1 VKRIHCSFIPSFITT
16 SIYIKQ
22 SITGRKRQRTNV
34 RTPNNQATM
43 ASPAGIVLTQSPAS
57 FVLIGALPQ
66 EDGTDR
72 TVSYTCDTDLVTIYS
87 LIRFET
93 PYVYDLQYPCV
104 DSVDSAMQGL
114 SENLLRAAAEEYEI
128 LPPGMGCAVPPLG
141 YGNEG
146 VRANWIAGAF
156 SNATDFVVPNEEC
169 LSVPSENSS
178 ECCVVVAGSMQFQ
191 PSGGY
196 DADEF
201 RDFVQDTIDEPFLT
215 FGESFQATWRG
226 VEIDYV
232 YSPAQDPRDKFES
245 ETEDPRDAGDNIVSA
260 IGGTEPIGQQ
270 DENSKI
276 TALGG
281 ALLSGLVVTAISV
294 LLIVFRRRRQSRF
307 DDHDLD
313 PNMSKTDMDT
323 HHAESLETLQLDVL
337 SDGGM
342 NNNSSPRRSQE
353 RYDESP
359 SNQSYEYKFDLGNS
373 MKNDVMGAYGGG
385 GPTSMAVV
393 SPYPM
398 SGECSDNASE
408 VDSWAQTDGTVGS
421 LEDNL
426 EEITAEI

>member
-1 VKRIHCSFIPSFITT
+1 
-16 SIYIKQ
+16 
-22 SITGRKRQRTNV
+22 
-34 RTPNNQATM
+34 M
-43 ASPAGIVLTQSPAS
+43 ASPEGTVFTQPPAS
-57 FVLIGALPQ
+57 FVLIGSLNQA
-66 EDGTDR
+66 DGTDR
-72 TVSYTCDTDLVTIYS
+72 TVSYTCDTDLVTIDS
-87 LIRFET
+87 FIRFET

-146 VRANWIAGAF
+146 VRENWIAGAF
-156 SNATDFVVPNEEC
+156 SNTPDSLVPNVEC
-169 LSVPSENSS
+169 LSLPNENSS
-178 ECCVVVAGSMQFQ
+178 TCCVVVEGSMQFQ

-196 DADEF
+196 DGDEF
-201 RDFVQDTIDEPFLT
+201 RDFVKDTIDKPSFT
-215 FGESFQATWRG
+215 SGESFQATWRG
-226 VEIDYV
+226 VEIDYT
-232 YSPAQDPRDKFES
+232 YSPAEDPRDQLES
-245 ETEDPRDAGDNIVSA
+245 ETEDPGDAGNAGDNTVSA
-260 IGGTEPIGQQ
+260 IGGNAEPIGQQ
-270 DENSKI
+270 SEDNKI

-294 LLIVFRRRRQSRF
+294 LLIIFRRRRQSRI
-307 DDHDLD
+307 DDLD

-323 HHAESLETLQLDVL
+323 HHAESLETLHLDVL

-373 MKNDVMGAYGGG
+373 MKNDVMGTYGGG